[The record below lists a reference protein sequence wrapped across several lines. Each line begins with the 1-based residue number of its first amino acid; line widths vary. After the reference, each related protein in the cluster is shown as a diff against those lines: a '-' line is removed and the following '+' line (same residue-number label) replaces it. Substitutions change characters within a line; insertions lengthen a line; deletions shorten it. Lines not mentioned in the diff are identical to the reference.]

1 MSECIHVLHVI
12 RAMDRGGAETM
23 IMNLYRHIDRSRIK
37 FDFLV
42 HVENKC
48 DYDDEILKLG
58 GRIFHI
64 IPYRIYNYGSYKSQF
79 KKLLEAH
86 PEIQIVH
93 GHIGSSASVYL
104 RVANKL
110 GRYTIAHSHALNKM
124 DNLSDI
130 IFKIMTLDNRWISDY
145 YLGCS
150 YQAGVDQYGK
160 KVVSSEKFKV
170 LNNSI
175 DASKYVYDSEIQRKM
190 KTSLGMEGKIVFGHV
205 GRFIPLK
212 NHTFLLEVFSEIA
225 KIEPKAEFILVGRGG
240 LEDKIKRKVQDMK
253 LVDKVHFLGV
263 REDIPELMIMMDGFV
278 FPSIHE
284 GLGIVAVEAQAA
296 GLPCLISEGVPDEA
310 IVTRCVKREQIA
322 AGAKVWA
329 ETILDMYKNIPR
341 INRLEEI
348 RTANYDI
355 YETVKQLENIYTK
368 AVNEE
373 K

>member
-1 MSECIHVLHVI
+1 M
-12 RAMDRGGAETM
+12 
-23 IMNLYRHIDRSRIK
+23 
-37 FDFLV
+37 
-42 HVENKC
+42 
-48 DYDDEILKLG
+48 
-58 GRIFHI
+58 
-64 IPYRIYNYGSYKSQF
+64 
-79 KKLLEAH
+79 EAH

-190 KTSLGMEGKIVFGHV
+190 KTSLGLEGKIVFGHV

-212 NHTFLLEVFSEIA
+212 NHTFLLEVFSEIV

-284 GLGIVAVEAQAA
+284 GL
-296 GLPCLISEGVPDEA
+296 
-310 IVTRCVKREQIA
+310 
-322 AGAKVWA
+322 
-329 ETILDMYKNIPR
+329 
-341 INRLEEI
+341 
-348 RTANYDI
+348 
-355 YETVKQLENIYTK
+355 
-368 AVNEE
+368 
-373 K
+373 

>member
-1 MSECIHVLHVI
+1 M
-12 RAMDRGGAETM
+12 
-23 IMNLYRHIDRSRIK
+23 
-37 FDFLV
+37 
-42 HVENKC
+42 
-48 DYDDEILKLG
+48 
-58 GRIFHI
+58 
-64 IPYRIYNYGSYKSQF
+64 
-79 KKLLEAH
+79 EAH

-190 KTSLGMEGKIVFGHV
+190 KTSLGLEGKIVFGHV

-212 NHTFLLEVFSEIA
+212 NHTFLLEVFSEIV

-263 REDIPELMIMMDGFV
+263 REDIPDLMIMMDGFV
-278 FPSIHE
+278 F
-284 GLGIVAVEAQAA
+284 L
-296 GLPCLISEGVPDEA
+296 LF
-310 IVTRCVKREQIA
+310 T
-322 AGAKVWA
+322 KVW
-329 ETILDMYKNIPR
+329 EL
-341 INRLEEI
+341 
-348 RTANYDI
+348 
-355 YETVKQLENIYTK
+355 
-368 AVNEE
+368 
-373 K
+373 

>member
-1 MSECIHVLHVI
+1 
-12 RAMDRGGAETM
+12 
-23 IMNLYRHIDRSRIK
+23 
-37 FDFLV
+37 
-42 HVENKC
+42 
-48 DYDDEILKLG
+48 
-58 GRIFHI
+58 
-64 IPYRIYNYGSYKSQF
+64 
-79 KKLLEAH
+79 
-86 PEIQIVH
+86 
-93 GHIGSSASVYL
+93 
-104 RVANKL
+104 
-110 GRYTIAHSHALNKM
+110 
-124 DNLSDI
+124 
-130 IFKIMTLDNRWISDY
+130 
-145 YLGCS
+145 
-150 YQAGVDQYGK
+150 
-160 KVVSSEKFKV
+160 
-170 LNNSI
+170 
-175 DASKYVYDSEIQRKM
+175 M

-310 IVTRCVKREQIA
+310 MVTRCVKREQIA

>member
-1 MSECIHVLHVI
+1 M
-12 RAMDRGGAETM
+12 
-23 IMNLYRHIDRSRIK
+23 
-37 FDFLV
+37 
-42 HVENKC
+42 
-48 DYDDEILKLG
+48 
-58 GRIFHI
+58 
-64 IPYRIYNYGSYKSQF
+64 
-79 KKLLEAH
+79 EAH

-190 KTSLGMEGKIVFGHV
+190 KTSLGLEGKIVFGHV

-212 NHTFLLEVFSEIA
+212 NHTFLLEVFSEIV

-263 REDIPELMIMMDGFV
+263 REDIPELMIMMDGFD
-278 FPSIHE
+278 FSFYSRRF
-284 GLGIVAVEAQAA
+284 GN
-296 GLPCLISEGVPDEA
+296 CSS
-310 IVTRCVKREQIA
+310 
-322 AGAKVWA
+322 
-329 ETILDMYKNIPR
+329 
-341 INRLEEI
+341 
-348 RTANYDI
+348 
-355 YETVKQLENIYTK
+355 
-368 AVNEE
+368 
-373 K
+373 

>member
-1 MSECIHVLHVI
+1 
-12 RAMDRGGAETM
+12 
-23 IMNLYRHIDRSRIK
+23 
-37 FDFLV
+37 
-42 HVENKC
+42 
-48 DYDDEILKLG
+48 
-58 GRIFHI
+58 
-64 IPYRIYNYGSYKSQF
+64 
-79 KKLLEAH
+79 
-86 PEIQIVH
+86 
-93 GHIGSSASVYL
+93 
-104 RVANKL
+104 
-110 GRYTIAHSHALNKM
+110 M

-190 KTSLGMEGKIVFGHV
+190 KTSLGLEGKIVFGHV

-212 NHTFLLEVFSEIA
+212 NHTFLLEVFSEIV

-329 ETILDMYKNIPR
+329 ETLLDMYKNIPR

>member
-64 IPYRIYNYGSYKSQF
+64 IPYRIYNYVSYKSQF

-190 KTSLGMEGKIVFGHV
+190 KTSLGLEGKIVFGHV

-310 IVTRCVKREQIA
+310 IV
-322 AGAKVWA
+322 
-329 ETILDMYKNIPR
+329 DMYKNIPR